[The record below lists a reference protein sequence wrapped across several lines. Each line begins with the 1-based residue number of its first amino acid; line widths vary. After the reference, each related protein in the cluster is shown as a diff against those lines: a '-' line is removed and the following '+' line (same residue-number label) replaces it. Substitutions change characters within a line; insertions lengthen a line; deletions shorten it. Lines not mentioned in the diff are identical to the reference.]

1 MSKAQAERLDYLGAD
16 LDAFEAE
23 GDVAFLAR
31 AVATWFFS
39 VAEPLAGVLGLA
51 EEAFFAGTED
61 FVETETFSDEDERRG
76 VGAFEEDFLAEVFVD
91 VLVDVLVDGEVAED
105 EEGVEG
111 VGEEGA
117 LSSAFSGFEEGG
129 AEGVAFETSAVMNA
143 LTVRESRLKMEDANT
158 PN

>member
-76 VGAFEEDFLAEVFVD
+76 VGAFGDDFLAEVF
-91 VLVDVLVDGEVAED
+91 VDVLVDGEVAED

-111 VGEEGA
+111 VGE
-117 LSSAFSGFEEGG
+117 
-129 AEGVAFETSAVMNA
+129 EGVAFETSAVMNA

>member
-39 VAEPLAGVLGLA
+39 VAEPLDGVLGMA

-76 VGAFEEDFLAEVFVD
+76 VGAFGDDFLAEVF
-91 VLVDVLVDGEVAED
+91 VDVLVDGEVAED